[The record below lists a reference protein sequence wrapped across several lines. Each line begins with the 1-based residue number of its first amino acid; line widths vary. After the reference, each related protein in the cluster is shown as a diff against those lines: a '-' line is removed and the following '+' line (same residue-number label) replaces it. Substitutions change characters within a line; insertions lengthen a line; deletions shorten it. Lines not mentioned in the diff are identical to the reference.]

1 LKILYFANTDWYLYN
16 FRLNLARAMRD
27 RGHEVVLMSPPGEYV
42 EQIESEGFRWVS
54 LPLSRKGT
62 NPLVE
67 FGRIQRIADVYQKEK
82 PDLVHHFTVKCV
94 TYGSLAAHRAGVPHV
109 VNAITGLGSVFVG
122 DSLSTRVLRLI
133 VSGLYRRAMN
143 NTEVIFQNPD
153 DMNLFLKL
161 GLVHPEQSVL
171 IRGSGIDIDQFTPMP
186 EPEKNTPLVVLPARM
201 LWNKGIGE
209 FVEAAHILQEQ
220 GVRARFALVGV
231 ADSGNPA
238 AVSLVQLGEWQK
250 EGVVEWWG
258 WQEDIKVV
266 FAMAHIVCLP
276 SYRGGVPR
284 VLAEAAACTRALVT
298 TDVPGCREIVKD
310 GENGLLVPARDAAA
324 LAEALKKL
332 ILNPS
337 LRRQMGEK
345 GREFVEKEFSNQQ
358 VVGGTLAVYDRLLA
372 SGRGAP

>member
-1 LKILYFANTDWYLYN
+1 MKILYFANTDWYLYN

-54 LPLSRKGT
+54 LPISRKGT

-67 FGRIQRIADVYQKEK
+67 FGRIRRIADVYQKEK
-82 PDLVHHFTVKCV
+82 PDLAHHFTVKCV

-122 DSLSTRVLRLI
+122 NSLSTRVLRLI
-133 VSGLYRRAMN
+133 VSGLYRRAMD

-171 IRGSGIDIDQFTPMP
+171 IRGSGIDIDRFTPMP

-276 SYRGGVPR
+276 SYREGVPR

-332 ILNPS
+332 ILNPG

-358 VVGGTLAVYDRLLA
+358 VVGGTLDVYDRLLA

>member
-94 TYGSLAAHRAGVPHV
+94 TYGSLAAHKAGVPHV

-276 SYRGGVPR
+276 SYREGVPR